1 MRKAR
6 FIVVAVIAA
15 LGIAS
20 VAYAATT
27 NTYTVNGTVSGK
39 KGTKKKPVPIQL
51 SFGYSVRSAEGDAV
65 RPDVVQKYAI
75 TFEGGRVNTSIVP
88 GCSEAQVT
96 AAKSTNV
103 CPKKSIIGRG
113 SVEAVAGAAGDQT
126 DQGIKCHLDLTILNG
141 KGKNKATLYLHG
153 ATNNPNGPC
162 AVPIDQGID
171 GKYTQ
176 TKKGVTLSFTV
187 PDPLLH
193 QLNGALDVSV
203 KDVTSKINKVT
214 KTVKKKGK
222 KVKVGYYESFGCK
235 GKNVVVTFTKEDGT
249 TAQASAPQKCT

>member
-1 MRKAR
+1 LRKAR
-6 FIVVAVIAA
+6 FVAVAVIAA
-15 LGIAS
+15 FGIAS
-20 VAYAATT
+20 IAYAATE
-27 NTYTVNGTVSGK
+27 NTYTVNGTVTGK
-39 KGTKKKPVPIQL
+39 KGKKKKPVPIAL
-51 SFGYSVRSAEGDAV
+51 SFGYTVRSVEGDAV

-75 TFEGGRVNTSIVP
+75 TFEGGRVNTSIIP

-96 AAKSTNV
+96 AAKSTSV
-103 CPKKSIIGRG
+103 CPKKSIVGRG
-113 SVEAVAGAAGDQT
+113 SVEAVAGASGIQSDQS
-126 DQGIKCHLDLTILNG
+126 IACHLDLTILNG

-171 GKYTQ
+171 AKYTQ
-176 TKKGVTLSFTV
+176 SKKGVTLSFTV

-203 KDVTSKINKVT
+203 KDVKSKINKIQV
-214 KTVKKKGK
+214 KKGK
-222 KVKVGYYESFGCK
+222 GKKARKVGYYESFGCK